1 MEDENIY
8 ETLDEI
14 HNYLRRHEGK
24 ITGKELQPALEMLK
38 AHFEQH
44 FPMAEDEKKAFNLLF
59 EKLAIKEN
67 GKGLYPALAFLL
79 AAVEFNKI
87 GKVDTLKKIGEY
99 AKRLVKELTPRMW
112 EYQEIVLSPLQK
124 INNACRDVESFLN
137 PRITKTYEY
146 EIKAS
151 TLPEAEKQ
159 ILLEEIKK
167 IAAAK

>member
-1 MEDENIY
+1 MEDKNIY

-14 HNYLRRHEGK
+14 HNYLRKHEGK

-44 FPMAEDEKKAFNLLF
+44 FPMTLEEKKAFDLLF
-59 EKLAIKEN
+59 EKLSYHDN
-67 GKGLYPALAFLL
+67 GKGAFPALAFLL

-87 GKVDTLKKIGEY
+87 GKLDTLKKIGEY
-99 AKRLVKELTPRMW
+99 AKRLVKELTPRVW
-112 EYQEIVLSPLQK
+112 EYQEIVLAPLQK

-151 TLPEAEKQ
+151 TMTENEKQ
-159 ILLEEIKK
+159 MLLEEIKK
-167 IAAAK
+167 IAEK